1 MRPMESKK
9 YKKTELNEEK
19 HAFLGQQT
27 CLLDG
32 QLGAIFPARAYL
44 QNSSTFRDLLKWQNP
59 VSALDFAKIE

>member
-1 MRPMESKK
+1 MESKK

-44 QNSSTFRDLLKWQNP
+44 QNSSTFRDLLK
-59 VSALDFAKIE
+59 